1 MKSILPALGAV
12 LLVSACA
19 TSTPRAPTMIGDVV
33 DTPLGSVRGE
43 TVTENG
49 VTAHIYRG
57 IPYAQ
62 PPVGEL
68 RWRAPEPAEA
78 WDGVHDATEWPNRC
92 PQGESSM
99 GAGGPI
105 SEDCLYVNVVT
116 AAERSDEGRPV
127 MVFFHGGGLTTGT
140 GNSTTYNHPML
151 PNKGVVVVTVNSR
164 LGPIGYLAH
173 PELSEETRYGSGN
186 YGTLDLRASLQW
198 VEENIEAFGGDPDNV
213 TIFGES
219 GGGTKTISQMATPL
233 SEGLFDAAIVESG
246 SALVSEQRITML
258 DDAEAVGVRLADELG
273 ASSADELRELS
284 WQEIIAAADEVGF
297 RANVV
302 VDGYV
307 IPEPVST
314 MFANGDQAQVPLI
327 VGANQGERSLQT
339 SVPLMANLHSAAGAP
354 TYVYNFT
361 QLPMGWREEEGCVAF
376 HGLELTYVFGAVPTG
391 LHSATT
397 QFLAGTGGCTTR
409 VPEHDAQDL
418 WLAERS
424 AEIWASFARDGDP
437 SVPGLV
443 EWPQYSEDN
452 NVYLDIGV
460 PLEVRENVQGSYVR
474 PNVENPRF

>member
-19 TSTPRAPTMIGDVV
+19 TSAPRAPTTIGEVV

-78 WDGVHDATEWPNRC
+78 WDGVRDATEWPIRC

-116 AAERSDEGRPV
+116 AAERSDEARPV

-173 PELSEETRYGSGN
+173 PELSDETRYGSGN

-233 SEGLFDAAIVESG
+233 SAGLFDAAIVESG

-258 DDAEAVGVRLADELG
+258 DDAEAVGVRLAEELG

-302 VDGYV
+302 VDSYV

-354 TYVYNFT
+354 TYVYN
-361 QLPMGWREEEGCVAF
+361 
-376 HGLELTYVFGAVPTG
+376 
-391 LHSATT
+391 
-397 QFLAGTGGCTTR
+397 
-409 VPEHDAQDL
+409 
-418 WLAERS
+418 
-424 AEIWASFARDGDP
+424 
-437 SVPGLV
+437 
-443 EWPQYSEDN
+443 
-452 NVYLDIGV
+452 
-460 PLEVRENVQGSYVR
+460 
-474 PNVENPRF
+474 